1 MTATTA
7 TEPAVNERAR
17 SSSRGRTIRKAASH
31 MTGKSGFWSGKAK
44 SAENV
49 AAVANEPEPSEPI
62 TIEVE
67 ESKEAPVEETAQVSE
82 VDESADAAAPA
93 EESVAK
99 AEEEEEA
106 PAEPVEVEAVP
117 DLATVK
123 IDADVAAPPTPAP

>member
-17 SSSRGRTIRKAASH
+17 SSSRGRTIRKAASR

-67 ESKEAPVEETAQVSE
+67 ESKEAPVDETAQEEAPADETAQVSE

-93 EESVAK
+93 E
-99 AEEEEEA
+99 
-106 PAEPVEVEAVP
+106 VEAVP
-117 DLATVK
+117 ALATVK
-123 IDADVAAPPTPAP
+123 IDADVAAPPTPAPRQPE

>member
-17 SSSRGRTIRKAASH
+17 SSSRGRTIRKAASR

-67 ESKEAPVEETAQVSE
+67 ESKEAPVEETAQEEAPADETAQVSE
-82 VDESADAAAPA
+82 VDESADARRARGG
-93 EESVAK
+93 ERRQGGG
-99 AEEEEEA
+99 
-106 PAEPVEVEAVP
+106 
-117 DLATVK
+117 
-123 IDADVAAPPTPAP
+123 